1 MQYVNKNIWAINK
14 KEEIYCRIYIFKNG
28 VKNLSIDNNDGIVNI
43 INVFDDDLSY
53 ALEKAGIKFI
63 KNAKIKLDPE
73 EKDYFVSDD
82 AKIYVVHQKDISTY
96 TKTRNVAS
104 CAYNATQK
112 YLTTNFGVTFHSS
125 DLDWYSQNNLVTSN
139 GLPQENT
146 LVVLQQLIEP
156 YRFGISGVEV
166 PRNARRFPLDNQ
178 FIQALGA
185 NPFFIADGSTSNEE
199 AYALLYP
206 KERLL
211 QEGVDTPQKIKQHKR
226 DIFSTWRFEATDNPK
241 SNSIGMHQ
249 FIHTTLGHNGA
260 SSYIHPRQKFIMDSW
275 KFAITLDRLS
285 NITYLID
292 MQLPEYTE
300 CPLGVEYD
308 YFSIKNKQGEPI
320 NKYKKPK
327 KDFRFKY
334 NMSNKEDYLEDM
346 KYENSVD
353 DIFQRYLTE

>member
-1 MQYVNKNIWAINK
+1 MQYVNKNIWSKNK
-14 KEEIYCRIYIFKNG
+14 KEEIYCRIYIFKNE
-28 VKNLSIDNNDGIVNI
+28 VKNLSINNEDEIINI

-53 ALEKAGIKFI
+53 ALERAGIKFI
-63 KNAKIKLDPE
+63 KNVKIELDLE
-73 EKDYFVSDD
+73 EKKDYYVNSD
-82 AKIYVVHQKDISTY
+82 AKIYTIHLKDISTY
-96 TKTRNVAS
+96 TKKRNVAS

-112 YLTTNFGVTFHSS
+112 YLTTNFGVTFHQS
-125 DLDWYSQNNLVTSN
+125 DLDWYSQNNLVTLD

-146 LVVLQQLIEP
+146 LVVLQQLVEP
-156 YRFGISGVEV
+156 YKFGISGVEV

-211 QEGVDTPQKIKQHKR
+211 QEEIDTPQKIRQHKQT
-226 DIFSTWRFEATDNPK
+226 IFSTWKFEATDNPK

-249 FIHTTLGHNGA
+249 FIHNALGHNGA

-285 NITYLID
+285 NITYLVD
-292 MQLPEYTE
+292 MQLPKYTE
-300 CPLGVEYD
+300 CPIEFEYD
-308 YFSIKNKQGEPI
+308 YFSIRNEKGEPI
-320 NKYKKPK
+320 KKYKKPK
-327 KDFRFKY
+327 KEFKY
-334 NMSNKEDYLEDM
+334 NMSNKEAYLEDVHY
-346 KYENSVD
+346 KNSVD
-353 DIFQRYLTE
+353 DIFQRYLND